1 MLSDALEQRI
11 NRKLHGAYYTPPLI
25 TKHLC
30 DRTIH
35 RAVLDAVDGRSARRF
50 GDLAQLV
57 DGLDDATAT
66 SLIDEVLPQL
76 SVLDPACG
84 AGAFLIAAA
93 NTLVAIYRDVF
104 AWIDRAG
111 GDLLRQRLAD
121 IRATHRSLDDC
132 LTRRVLADNLYGVDL
147 MPEAV
152 EIARQRL
159 ALLVEGDGDAPVI
172 RVVAGNA
179 LIGLLGA
186 PPGARATD
194 EACDAELLDRFRTL
208 GIRYERSTWDSTKN
222 LPGPSERRPMG
233 VADIARLRPLHWPLA
248 FAGVIRRGGFDAIVT
263 NPPWDVFKPNGKE
276 FFEAHSEL
284 VTKKSMSIH
293 DFEAEQARLLE
304 DPTLREAWLDYRS
317 AFVHQSAFFRAAPEY
332 KHQTSTANGRRVGS
346 DLNLYKLFTERCY
359 RLLREGGHCGLIVP
373 SGIHT
378 DLGAKGLREM
388 LFDRATIESLFC
400 IENRD
405 AVFGDVHRMF
415 KFVVLQ
421 FARGGQTRQFPAAFM
436 RRDVSELNE
445 FPSHGSVSI
454 DVDLIRKLSPDS
466 LSVMEF
472 KGELDVKIARRM
484 ARFPLLGEVIAGVW
498 RLRLNREFDM
508 TNDGRLFQTSAGVG
522 RLPLFEGKMIWH
534 FDDRFAEPRYW
545 VDEERGRAAILGH
558 VRAGP
563 SPARN
568 SGARTPRLL
577 PDQAEGR
584 LGYERPRFAIRAV
597 ASNVN
602 ARTLIAAIVP
612 ANHFCGNSLLIESS
626 GLSEAESLYLAG
638 VMNSFVLD
646 WLLRQKITT
655 NVNMFQIYQL
665 PVPRLV
671 AGDAE
676 FDAIVGRVDRLV
688 NVDASERATLRA
700 ELDAIVARLYGL
712 NESEF
717 AHVLATFPLVDAET
731 RERARNAM
739 EGVTP

>member
-11 NRKLHGAYYTPPLI
+11 NRKLHGAYYTPPEI

-35 RAVLDAVDGRSARRF
+35 RAVLDAVNARSSRRF
-50 GDLAQLV
+50 GGVAQLL

-66 SLIDEVLPQL
+66 LLVEEVLPQL

-93 NTLVAIYRDVF
+93 NTLVTVYRDVF
-104 AWIDRAG
+104 AWVDRSG
-111 GDLLRQRLAD
+111 GDLLRDRLAAL
-121 IRATHRSLDDC
+121 RSTYRSLDDY

-152 EIARQRL
+152 EIARRRL
-159 ALLVEGDGDAPVI
+159 ALLVEVDGDRSPPMMH
-172 RVVAGNA
+172 VVVGNA
-179 LIGLLGA
+179 LLGLLEVL
-186 PPGARATD
+186 PGMRATQ
-194 EACDAELLDRFRTL
+194 EACDAELLDRFRIL
-208 GIRYERSTWDSTKN
+208 GIRYERSTWDLTTN
-222 LPGPSERRPMG
+222 QPGPPERRPMELD
-233 VADIARLRPLHWPLA
+233 DIAGRRPLHWPLA
-248 FAGVIRRGGFDAIVT
+248 FADVMRRGGFDAIVT

-304 DPTLREAWLDYRS
+304 DPTLQAAWLDYRS

-332 KHQTSTANGRRVGS
+332 RHQSATAGGRRVGS
-346 DLNLYKLFTERCY
+346 DLNLYKLFIERCY
-359 RLLREGGHCGLIVP
+359 RLLREGGHCGLVVP
-373 SGIHT
+373 SGIYT

-388 LFDRATIESLFC
+388 LFDRAMIESLFC

-405 AVFGDVHRMF
+405 GVFDDVHRMF

-436 RRDVSELNE
+436 RRDVSELTE
-445 FPSHGSVSI
+445 FPARGSVSI
-454 DVDLIRKLSPDS
+454 DIELIRKLSPDS

-472 KGELDVKIARRM
+472 KSELDVKIARRM
-484 ARFPLLGEVIAGVW
+484 ARFPLLGEDVPGRW

-508 TNDGRLFQTSAGVG
+508 TNDGRLFQTSPAPG
-522 RLPLFEGKMIWH
+522 RLPLFEGKMIWQ
-534 FDDRFAEPRYW
+534 FDDRFAEARYW
-545 VDEERGRAAILGH
+545 VQERGGRAAILGGD
-558 VRAGP
+558 VNGGQTLDYQR
-563 SPARN
+563 R
-568 SGARTPRLL
+568 
-577 PDQAEGR
+577 R
-584 LGYERPRFAIRAV
+584 LGVRAV

-612 ANHFCGNSLLIESS
+612 ANHFCGNSLLVESG
-626 GLSEAESLYLAG
+626 GLNEAESLYLAG
-638 VMNSFVLD
+638 VMNSFALD

-665 PVPRLV
+665 PVPRLA
-671 AGDAE
+671 AGEAE
-676 FDAIVGRVDRLV
+676 FDAIVGRVDRLM
-688 NVDASERATLRA
+688 NVDATERATLRA
-700 ELDAIVARLYGL
+700 EIDAIVARLYGL

-717 AHVLATFPLVDAET
+717 AHVLATFPLVDART
-731 RERARNAM
+731 RERARNAL
-739 EGVTP
+739 EGVTR